1 MPRKTFFTLLFTLFV
16 SLSNLLCQSNI
27 SDTFEYDDSGNCVL
41 KYKTV
46 ILGPSYAKKKQG
58 NQNTDTIQAP
68 LQESLLGERK
78 LTIYPNPTKGVLK
91 IEITGKALENQGK
104 YIVTD
109 LSGKVLM
116 SGIFESMSFPVDMTQ
131 LPQGGYFIKLMI
143 DNKQDIW
150 KIIKE

>member
-1 MPRKTFFTLLFTLFV
+1 MPKRTFFTLLFLILV
-16 SLSNLLCQSNI
+16 SISELYCQSA
-27 SDTFEYDDSGNCVL
+27 TFDYDASGNCVL

-46 ILGPSYAKKKQG
+46 ILGPSYAKKKPG

-91 IEITGKALENQGK
+91 IEVSGKALENQGK

-109 LSGKVLM
+109 LSGKIMM
-116 SGIFESMSFPVDMTQ
+116 SGIFESMSFQVDMTT
-131 LPQGGYFIKLMI
+131 LPEGGYFIKLMI
-143 DNKQDIW
+143 ENKQDIW

>member
-1 MPRKTFFTLLFTLFV
+1 MPKKTLLTLLFLLVVCTSELF
-16 SLSNLLCQSNI
+16 SQS
-27 SDTFEYDDSGNCVL
+27 SVTFEYDDSGNCVL

-46 ILGPSYAKKKQG
+46 VLGPSNAKKKPGSQT
-58 NQNTDTIQAP
+58 NDTIQAP
-68 LQESLLGERK
+68 TQESLFGERK
-78 LTIYPNPTKGVLK
+78 LTIYPNPTRGILK
-91 IEITGKALENQGK
+91 IEISGKALENQGK

-109 LSGKVLM
+109 LIGKVLIT
-116 SGIFESMSFPVDMTQ
+116 GIIETMSFPVDMTQ